1 MTKINIGNQRGKT
14 QPFIAI
20 LIIKSLIKR
29 GRWYM
34 TAIAVE
40 RWPEENQAGGFFF
53 STAATVFFANSSEGV
68 DLVPCE
74 KWALARMAASKGL
87 YNFHSGIWL

>member
-1 MTKINIGNQRGKT
+1 MVHPKYTGHTQKKARKEYKKERTKQNTQEVNVQHMTKINIGNQRGKT

-40 RWPEENQAGGFFF
+40 R
-53 STAATVFFANSSEGV
+53 
-68 DLVPCE
+68 
-74 KWALARMAASKGL
+74 
-87 YNFHSGIWL
+87 

>member
-1 MTKINIGNQRGKT
+1 MVHPQYTGHTQKKACKEYKKERTKQNTQQEVNVQHMTKINIGNQRGKT

-40 RWPEENQAGGFFF
+40 R
-53 STAATVFFANSSEGV
+53 
-68 DLVPCE
+68 
-74 KWALARMAASKGL
+74 
-87 YNFHSGIWL
+87 

>member
-1 MTKINIGNQRGKT
+1 MVHPKYTGHTQKKARKEYKKERTKQNTQEEVNVQHMTKINIGKQRGKT

-40 RWPEENQAGGFFF
+40 R
-53 STAATVFFANSSEGV
+53 
-68 DLVPCE
+68 
-74 KWALARMAASKGL
+74 
-87 YNFHSGIWL
+87 